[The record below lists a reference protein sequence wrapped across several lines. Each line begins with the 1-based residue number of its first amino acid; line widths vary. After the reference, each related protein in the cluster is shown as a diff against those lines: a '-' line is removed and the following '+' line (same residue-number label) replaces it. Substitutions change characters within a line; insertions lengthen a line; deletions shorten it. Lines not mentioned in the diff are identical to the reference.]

1 MSTPKDDCPPQVSA
15 ATEQDTP
22 PIPLTV
28 PAGDHFPSREELLV
42 FHTELTAGGYLEEGW
57 TAYAEKIRNALRK
70 EHTLILVGVFRME
83 GALQSQAK
91 KRKEMEEP
99 LSTEGA

>member
-1 MSTPKDDCPPQVSA
+1 MSTPKDDCHHQVSA
-15 ATEQDTP
+15 ATFPEVIRTED
-22 PIPLTV
+22 
-28 PAGDHFPSREELLV
+28 FPSREALTE
-42 FHTELTAGGYLEEGW
+42 FHAQLTASGSLDEGW